1 MKSLINSSP
10 VKRSL
15 MKRTVFS
22 FTAVS
27 FIAAASAVSPA
38 LALQA
43 QAQVQPGA
51 QTAEAPAA
59 SAVRTVCARGADE
72 RIIEILSPGEIGAR
86 CDVRYIRGGG
96 AEVRT
101 PYHANNA
108 ADFCTDKAASLAA
121 TLREAGF
128 ACSGPAVAAAPAL
141 RDPQEAAPAAEATP
155 ASDFVIETQRAAPE
169 QPTAPEPGEGGAPIE
184 DDREAAAPEED
195 RLAALM
201 NEILS
206 QSVSDDTVG
215 DASGEVS
222 GGALVDAAS
231 GEGSLDGGAEGGA
244 GGGRL
249 AEPGAPLSA
258 PVSVPVSA
266 SISAPVSAPV
276 SANDPVIASRG
287 PADLTAGVAALS
299 ETPSIGTGRE
309 ESASEAPAAS
319 SLETSPVDASAALG
333 RLVGA
338 EPTAPA
344 SADAT
349 EAVPALSATE
359 ISSAAITAIPLD
371 DLPPPEA
378 APASAAAPS
387 RPVDAA
393 PADAPRADRRIA
405 QPVRA
410 AAIPAAAP
418 TNGVPTLL
426 RRPADI
432 VRATVKAQAAAWN
445 EGNLDAFMDVYARD
459 DALIYVSGAEMTRGW
474 SAARKR
480 YRERFDGPAQM
491 GRIDFENLDAELVTE
506 DVAIVTGRI
515 RHAIGEEISKAVFSL
530 VMKREQGVWRIVHDH
545 SAPVIAA
552 AQ

>member
-27 FIAAASAVSPA
+27 FIAAAGAVSPA

-141 RDPQEAAPAAEATP
+141 RDPQEAAPAVEATP

-169 QPTAPEPGEGGAPIE
+169 QPTAPEPGRGGAPIE

-206 QSVSDDTVG
+206 QSVSDDAAVG
-215 DASGEVS
+215 DAR
-222 GGALVDAAS
+222 GGDAAT
-231 GEGSLDGGAEGGA
+231 GDGSVRD
-244 GGGRL
+244 RL
-249 AEPGAPLSA
+249 AEPAAAGFAPTHA
-258 PVSVPVSA
+258 DEPVF
-266 SISAPVSAPV
+266 
-276 SANDPVIASRG
+276 ASRG

-299 ETPSIGTGRE
+299 ETPSNGTGRE
-309 ESASEAPAAS
+309 ESASEASAAS

-338 EPTAPA
+338 EPTALAPA
-344 SADAT
+344 GAAT
-349 EAVPALSATE
+349 EPALSVTE
-359 ISSAAITAIPLD
+359 VSGASITAIPLD

-387 RPVDAA
+387 RPVEAA